1 MAWRFK
7 ASKYKNSTPKNPK
20 REVSTSY
27 LCIQKNTHKHTSM
40 NKHQKKPK
48 GQSRMDNPEIQQHW
62 AHKTLDEDKQKNTTQ
77 KTIKFSNTDLTQKP
91 KVNPDAHKG

>member
-1 MAWRFK
+1 
-7 ASKYKNSTPKNPK
+7 
-20 REVSTSY
+20 
-27 LCIQKNTHKHTSM
+27 M
-40 NKHQKKPK
+40 N
-48 GQSRMDNPEIQQHW
+48 NPEIQQHW